1 MRLSKRQIKRI
12 IREEKHKLLR
22 EGTMKRYY
30 GEIQNAVLDCCY
42 EQGGE
47 CTVDDC
53 IPYVVQ
59 AAPFLDRPG
68 SQYDS
73 MYEEVVELLHQFVED
88 GVLEYIGDDMFMARS
103 EYQ

>member
-1 MRLSKRQIKRI
+1 MRLTKRQLNRI
-12 IREEKHKLLR
+12 IREELLR

-42 EQGGE
+42 QQGGE

-53 IPYVVQ
+53 IPYVVE

-103 EYQ
+103 EYR

>member
-1 MRLSKRQIKRI
+1 
-12 IREEKHKLLR
+12 
-22 EGTMKRYY
+22 MKRYY

>member
-1 MRLSKRQIKRI
+1 MRLSKRQIKQI

-73 MYEEVVELLHQFVED
+73 MYEEVVELLHQFVD
-88 GVLEYIGDDMFMARS
+88 QLVL
-103 EYQ
+103 

>member
-1 MRLSKRQIKRI
+1 MRITRQHLRRT
-12 IREEKHKLLR
+12 IRKVLK

-30 GEIQNAVLDCCY
+30 GEIQNAVLDCCDY
-42 EQGGE
+42 YGGE

-73 MYEEVVELLHQFVED
+73 MYDEVVELLHQFCED
-88 GVLEYIGDDMFMARS
+88 GVLEYIGDDMFQIGP
-103 EYQ
+103 EYR